1 MSRYR
6 SSSGSGCL
14 PGLIF
19 LLVIGIICCLFASW
33 TEGNMEWLFGK
44 VSGHPVDVP
53 YWLAFFATFFTNI
66 FGIGF
71 NILCE
76 LAKLIWP

>member
-1 MSRYR
+1 MSCYR

-14 PGLIF
+14 PVLIFLFVIGLIF
-19 LLVIGIICCLFASW
+19 AFLAGW

-44 VSGHPVDVP
+44 IAGRPIDVP
-53 YWLAFFATFFTNI
+53 YWLALVANLVTNV

>member
-14 PGLIF
+14 PALIV
-19 LLVIGIICCLFASW
+19 LLVIGLIFALLAGW

-44 VSGHPVDVP
+44 IAGHPVDVP
-53 YWLAFFATFFTNI
+53 YWLALAANILTNV

-76 LAKLIWP
+76 IAKLVWP